1 MAYTVEEAS
10 ERMVDAINNDEIVI
24 SGPIDDPWNV
34 CLSEDTPPHHRFV
47 IYQLV
52 AKHGGYYVKNNP
64 MLRWLWAEKWGFQYD
79 SNHRLWKLSMIPPMP
94 FQSNVCTAIEEAN
107 ERRERA
113 RARAE
118 DAYRREQSILAGF
131 VKTIGEA
138 IAAGRITACD
148 WPTPEGGHMA
158 VLKASREYTVASCNQ
173 AVVTAWKALGF
184 RWNGAELCWKLHGPN
199 ASMLHDT
206 IMKSTLE
213 ASERIRAE
221 EERAHAE
228 AERVRL
234 ETEALEARNRRRDQL
249 IEEGVAGDMPTADDE
264 SWFLEH
270 FEQSIF
276 DAIDNAIVSKF
287 ESDHMRTLMARLPAI
302 SMARGRP
309 LSHKRMVVAYAM
321 ILECVAGLADEIVE
335 EFKAI
340 GLDPVADAVNHKVK
354 RDTKMRL
361 PFGFVRLFVRT
372 QPSRATRGKAAHPN
386 GHTNDRTAIAWSVDF
401 LNQRNQVND
410 ELVSEGYN
418 DPEGGGHVAVNS
430 LKSLAI
436 ALNGVWG
443 SMSDAEKVAARTWS
457 LSMHAE

>member
-10 ERMVDAINNDEIVI
+10 QRMVDAIDNGEIVI
-24 SGPIDDPWNV
+24 SGPVDFSRNA
-34 CLSEDTPPHHRFV
+34 EDTPPHQRLVTF
-47 IYQLV
+47 QLV
-52 AKHGGYYVKNNP
+52 AKYGGYYVKNNP
-64 MLRWLWAEKWGFQYD
+64 MLRWLWAEQWGFKYD
-79 SNHRLWKLSMIPPMP
+79 SDRRLWSLLPTLHPP
-94 FQSNVCTAIEEAN
+94 FQPNVCAAIEEAN

-131 VKTIGEA
+131 AKTIGEA
-138 IAAGRITACD
+138 IAAGSITACD

-158 VLKASREYTVASCNQ
+158 VIKASREYTVASCNQ
-173 AVVTAWKALGF
+173 SVVTAWKALGF
-184 RWNGAELCWKLHGPN
+184 RWNCTELCWKLHGPN

-206 IMKSTLE
+206 IANSTLE

-221 EERAHAE
+221 EERARAE

-234 ETEALEARNRRRDQL
+234 ETEAIEARNRRRDQL

-264 SWFLEH
+264 SWFLKH
-270 FEQSIF
+270 FDQSIF
-276 DAIDNAIVSKF
+276 EAIDNAVVSKF
-287 ESDHMRTLMARLPAI
+287 ESDHLRTLMARLPAT

-309 LSHKRMVVAYAM
+309 LSHKRMVVVYSK
-321 ILECVAGLADEIVE
+321 ILECVAGLADEIVD
-335 EFKAI
+335 EFKAV

-361 PFGFVRLFVRT
+361 PFGVVRLFVRT
-372 QPSRATRGKAAHPN
+372 QPSRAVRGGNAAHPN
-386 GHTNDRTAIAWSVDF
+386 GQTNDRAAIAWSVDF
-401 LNQRNQVND
+401 LDQRKKVND

-436 ALNGVWG
+436 ALNGVWD
-443 SMSDAEKVAARTWS
+443 SMSDAEKVAARTWT
-457 LSMHAE
+457 M